1 MRGADTA
8 RIGGREARISAFGQL
23 FYREK
28 EQSEKF
34 CLYLQP
40 RKDDKRRSRR
50 GRKAGLPPFRGDF
63 GEMPEWSIGPHS
75 KCGVRAT
82 VPGVRIPLSPQTTGW
97 SAGLQTFV
105 CNLFYFRGGQ
115 IYPERSED
123 KSWSY
128 GWQAK
133 IRSSQGRLRSN
144 GGKDGRHAVTR
155 SRAGSAEEWKRGE
168 MLYGSTA
175 FLCLQRGKV
184 VRISYGVCIEREAV
198 KGLASFLSS
207 ENRIFG
213 NDF

>member
-1 MRGADTA
+1 MSIFAVPN
-8 RIGGREARISAFGQL
+8 GRF
-23 FYREK
+23 
-28 EQSEKF
+28 
-34 CLYLQP
+34 
-40 RKDDKRRSRR
+40 
-50 GRKAGLPPFRGDF
+50 FRAEYT

>member
-1 MRGADTA
+1 MHFFWPK
-8 RIGGREARISAFGQL
+8 ISF
-23 FYREK
+23 FRKYVYIC
-28 EQSEKF
+28 SP
-34 CLYLQP
+34 QP
-40 RKDDKRRSRR
+40 RGFRLR
-50 GRKAGLPPFRGDF
+50 GTS

-82 VPGVRIPLSPQTTGW
+82 VPGVRIPLSPQMTGR
-97 SAGLQTFV
+97 SVGLQTNV

-115 IYPERSED
+115 ICPVRFED

>member
-1 MRGADTA
+1 MSDTKRQFSVTKSLHLKKWTELKCWFI
-8 RIGGREARISAFGQL
+8 RILE
-23 FYREK
+23 
-28 EQSEKF
+28 
-34 CLYLQP
+34 
-40 RKDDKRRSRR
+40 RKV
-50 GRKAGLPPFRGDF
+50 
-63 GEMPEWSIGPHS
+63 HN
-75 KCGVRAT
+75 
-82 VPGVRIPLSPQTTGW
+82 PLSPQTTGW

>member
-1 MRGADTA
+1 MLNSTSRKE
-8 RIGGREARISAFGQL
+8 RVRQNSIFHPLSHYFPIL
-23 FYREK
+23 FWNFSLAYHK
-28 EQSEKF
+28 KVVTLPTEQGK
-34 CLYLQP
+34 
-40 RKDDKRRSRR
+40 
-50 GRKAGLPPFRGDF
+50 
-63 GEMPEWSIGPHS
+63 MPEWSIGPHS

>member
-1 MRGADTA
+1 MKLYDKGAFLLNGT
-8 RIGGREARISAFGQL
+8 EL
-23 FYREK
+23 
-28 EQSEKF
+28 
-34 CLYLQP
+34 
-40 RKDDKRRSRR
+40 
-50 GRKAGLPPFRGDF
+50 
-63 GEMPEWSIGPHS
+63 
-75 KCGVRAT
+75 V
-82 VPGVRIPLSPQTTGW
+82 
-97 SAGLQTFV
+97 
-105 CNLFYFRGGQ
+105 
-115 IYPERSED
+115 ED

>member
-1 MRGADTA
+1 M
-8 RIGGREARISAFGQL
+8 
-23 FYREK
+23 
-28 EQSEKF
+28 
-34 CLYLQP
+34 
-40 RKDDKRRSRR
+40 
-50 GRKAGLPPFRGDF
+50 
-63 GEMPEWSIGPHS
+63 
-75 KCGVRAT
+75 
-82 VPGVRIPLSPQTTGW
+82 
-97 SAGLQTFV
+97 QTFV

-133 IRSSQGRLRSN
+133 IRSSQGRLQPD
-144 GGKDGRHAVTR
+144 GGKDGRQVVTR
-155 SRAGSAEEWKRGE
+155 SRARSAEEWKRGE

-175 FLCLQRGKV
+175 FLSLQRGKV